1 MFTFRQ
7 DWIKFEK
14 NLNNLGNQ
22 IVVPVPFTF
31 RGVNTTD
38 QELEVEVKPSCGCI
52 VVEYNDTVPIGG
64 TLEINGTFTK
74 TAKANHTKTIAVRI
88 TKGEDKQDIQLVLKV
103 TLI

>member
-38 QELEVEVKPSCGCI
+38 QELEVEVKPSC
-52 VVEYNDTVPIGG
+52 DTVPIGG

>member
-38 QELEVEVKPSCGCI
+38 QELEVEVKPSCGCT
-52 VVEYNDTVPIGG
+52 VVD
-64 TLEINGTFTK
+64 
-74 TAKANHTKTIAVRI
+74 
-88 TKGEDKQDIQLVLKV
+88 
-103 TLI
+103 